1 MPGFRKVVAFAALG
15 LGIGGSLFLAAPAV
29 AVAADQLEDPPQGT
43 TCAKRP
49 EFSFTWLDTE
59 VAELEVKA
67 EQEQQFVITLEYL
80 NPLTKDEPVLLQGT
94 PGAGKSAQRNCW
106 AETKAAPREVV
117 DLTAASRAPDKGGRE
132 ARREGEKVS
141 PQPIAFC
148 VNASPKGVGV
158 PLFLDREAVLRG
170 GGFVHVTFEGT
181 GEYPVSCEANRTGS
195 IKVKAMQKHRLSFDI
210 GPTFNLGGDGS
221 WASNMEAALTARSD
235 WYTWFE
241 GDVNIRYSAIGAVGE
256 DAEDTEEDSGPPAGG
271 NGGNDD
277 QNFNPFEEGGGVFE
291 TNISGIVRYPRVPW
305 LGLAVGVG
313 LSSVPGE
320 ATSRLETR
328 ERTFGAVRISAQ
340 GYNAGEP
347 AETLGN
353 SLGFIQ
359 AGYAHNDLWER
370 VELEPASEDGSQ
382 DAVFSDESKRWF
394 LEGELELPRVG
405 TDWARLLLRL
415 FVSVPKSGN
424 GPSDIRAS
432 ALISVDP
439 RKWFPGLRSG
449 GEDED

>member
-1 MPGFRKVVAFAALG
+1 MPGFRKFAVLAALG
-15 LGIGGSLFLAAPAV
+15 LGMGGSLFSAAPA
-29 AVAADQLEDPPQGT
+29 AAQQEEDPPQGT

-67 EQEQQFVITLEYL
+67 EEEQRFVITLDYL
-80 NPLTKDEPVLLQGT
+80 KPVEGDEPILLKAS
-94 PGAGKSAQRNCW
+94 PGAGKNAQRNCW
-106 AETKAAPREVV
+106 AETEPASQEANQAAELVKASE
-117 DLTAASRAPDKGGRE
+117 ASGEGA
-132 ARREGEKVS
+132 REGGEES
-141 PQPIAFC
+141 ARPITFC

-170 GGFVHVTFEGT
+170 GGFVHVTFEGL
-181 GEYPVSCEANRTGS
+181 GKYPESCEVNRTGS
-195 IKVKAMQKHRLSFDI
+195 VPVKAMQKHRLSFDL

-241 GDVNIRYSAIGAVGE
+241 GDVNIRYSAIGAVDEAPE
-256 DAEDTEEDSGPPAGG
+256 DADPEAGG
-271 NGGNDD
+271 DGGGDG
-277 QNFNPFEEGGGVFE
+277 QSFNPFEEGGGVFE
-291 TNISGIVRYPRVPW
+291 ASISGVVRPFRAASW
-305 LGLAVGVG
+305 LGLALGAG

-320 ATSRLETR
+320 STSRLETR
-328 ERTFGAVRISAQ
+328 QRVFGALRISAQ

-359 AGYAHNDLWER
+359 AGYAQNDLWER
-370 VELEPASEDGSQ
+370 VELVPASEDGSQ
-382 DAVFSDESKRWF
+382 EAVFSDESKRWF
-394 LEGELELPRVG
+394 LEGEVELPRVG
-405 TDWARLLLRL
+405 TDWARLLLRI
-415 FVSVPKSGN
+415 FVSAPQSGD
-424 GPSDIRAS
+424 GPSDVRVS

-449 GEDED
+449 GGEDED

>member
-1 MPGFRKVVAFAALG
+1 MPGFRKFVAVAALG
-15 LGIGGSLFLAAPAV
+15 LGVGGSLFSAAPA
-29 AVAADQLEDPPQGT
+29 AAQPEDPPQGT

-67 EQEQQFVITLEYL
+67 EEEQQFVITLEYL
-80 NPLTKDEPVLLQGT
+80 KPITTDEPVLLQGI
-94 PGAGKSAQRNCW
+94 PGAGKSARSNCW
-106 AETKAAPREVV
+106 AETKAASKEVAELLV
-117 DLTAASRAPDKGGRE
+117 ASGAPEDGRE

-141 PQPIAFC
+141 PQPITFC

-256 DAEDTEEDSGPPAGG
+256 DPGDSGDAEEDSDPPAGG
-271 NGGNDD
+271 NGGND

-291 TNISGIVRYPRVPW
+291 TNISGIVRSPRVPW

-320 ATSRLETR
+320 ANSRLETR

-359 AGYAHNDLWER
+359 AGYAQNDLWER
-370 VELEPASEDGSQ
+370 VELEPASEDGSRN
-382 DAVFSDESKRWF
+382 AVFSDESKRWF

-449 GEDED
+449 GGDED